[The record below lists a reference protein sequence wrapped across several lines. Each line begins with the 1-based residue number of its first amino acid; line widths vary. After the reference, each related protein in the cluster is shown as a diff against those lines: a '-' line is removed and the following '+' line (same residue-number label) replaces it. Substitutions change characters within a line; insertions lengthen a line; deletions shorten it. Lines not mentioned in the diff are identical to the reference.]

1 MRARPAAAWAV
12 PPVTDVLW
20 QMALMIALGVGWR
33 RVAPFGLEAD
43 PTRRAITG
51 LVYTIL
57 LPALVLLVV
66 WQAPL
71 GLDAL
76 RTALAA
82 AGGVLFGLGLGW
94 AAYRALRAAPAAA
107 GALILAAGFPNATY
121 LGLPVLEKTLGPW
134 ARSVAIQY
142 DLFACTP
149 LLMTVGVLIARAH
162 GTARDGENPV
172 IALLRVPPLWA
183 AIAAVALHVAGV
195 TLPHWLE
202 GFLSGVGAAVP
213 PLMLIALGLGLVWDR
228 AFLARLALIVPAVA
242 IQLLL
247 VPALVW
253 ALALGLGLSG
263 EHLTAVVLEG
273 AMPCMVLGMV
283 FCDRFGLDSALYA
296 GAVTVSTVLS
306 MATLPLWF
314 AWVA

>member
-1 MRARPAAAWAV
+1 MPPRRAELR
-12 PPVTDVLW
+12 VTNVLW

-33 RVAPFGLEAD
+33 RIAPFGLEAD

-51 LVYTIL
+51 LVYSIL

-66 WQAPL
+66 WRAPL

-76 RTALAA
+76 RTALSA
-82 AGGVLFGLGLGW
+82 AGGVLFGMAAGW
-94 AAYRALRAAPAAA
+94 AAYRWRRADRAAV

-134 ARSVAIQY
+134 ARAVAIQY

-149 LLMTVGVLIARAH
+149 LLMTVGALVARAH
-162 GTARDGENPV
+162 GTAPDGENPLL
-172 IALLRVPPLWA
+172 ALLKVPPLWA
-183 AIAAVALHVAGV
+183 VAAAVALNLAGV
-195 TLPHWLE
+195 PLTPGVE
-202 GFLSGVGAAVP
+202 GFLTGLGATVP

-228 AFLARLALIVPAVA
+228 AFLARMPLLVPAIV

-253 ALALGLGLSG
+253 ALAAGLGLTG
-263 EHLTAVVLEG
+263 QNLVAVVLEG
-273 AMPCMVLGMV
+273 AMPCMVLGIV

-306 MATLPLWF
+306 LITLPLWF
-314 AWVA
+314 GWVG